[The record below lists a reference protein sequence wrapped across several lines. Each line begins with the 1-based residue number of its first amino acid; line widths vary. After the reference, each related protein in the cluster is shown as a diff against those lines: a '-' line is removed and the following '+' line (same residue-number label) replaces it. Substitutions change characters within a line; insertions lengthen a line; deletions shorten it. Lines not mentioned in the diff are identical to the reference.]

1 MTFTATRNPQK
12 NPPSGGLA
20 VRTRGMFR
28 EGRREIYRLSTFI
41 RLRKATVLWIS
52 LYITTSSLMKGTSL
66 R

>member
-1 MTFTATRNPQK
+1 MTFTATRSPK
-12 NPPSGGLA
+12 KIPRAADLRSVPEGCFVRGDGG
-20 VRTRGMFR
+20 
-28 EGRREIYRLSTFI
+28 IYRLSTFI